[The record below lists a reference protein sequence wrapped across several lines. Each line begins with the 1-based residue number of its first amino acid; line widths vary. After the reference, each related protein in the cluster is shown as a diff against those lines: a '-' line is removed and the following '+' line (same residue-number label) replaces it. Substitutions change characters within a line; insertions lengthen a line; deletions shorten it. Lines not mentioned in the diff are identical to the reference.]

1 MPQFG
6 PTQGWTPFHGGTPDF
21 QGFGG
26 SQYEIAKSPFAS
38 GNSIDTTGAQ
48 INPTPGPPVG
58 AIVSKGARLA
68 LMGFDLAQS
77 LSAASDYKKAAIAQ
91 ANQARI
97 IANENNQDELRQI
110 RIFQNRTDSKIRAQA
125 SAGGFSGAS
134 ASTLKIRNQQAHDAL
149 LLKIASNKTLDR
161 TLMEIQR
168 QESAARKAARGM
180 KTKAIT
186 GAISS
191 TLSILGG

>member
-1 MPQFG
+1 MALG
-6 PTQGWTPFHGGTPDF
+6 PMRGFTPFGSGVNTITQSQM
-21 QGFGG
+21 QGVANQVAGAGIQSGAVSASGIGGG
-26 SQYEIAKSPFAS
+26 SSMSALS
-38 GNSIDTTGAQ
+38 TGSK
-48 INPTPGPPVG
+48 
-58 AIVSKGARLA
+58 AIRLG

-77 LSAASDYKKAAIAQ
+77 LSAASDYKTAAIAQ